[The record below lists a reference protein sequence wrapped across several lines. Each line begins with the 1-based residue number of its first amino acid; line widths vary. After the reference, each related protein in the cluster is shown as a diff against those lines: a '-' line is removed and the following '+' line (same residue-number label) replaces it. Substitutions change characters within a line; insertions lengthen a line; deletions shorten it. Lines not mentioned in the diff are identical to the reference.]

1 MLTASL
7 FAGCAQLS
15 QRAPKDKSHV
25 EAHAEQSAEMVASFE
40 SKRDQAQF
48 EAARV
53 RWREGDL
60 PGCRE
65 QIDKLLA
72 RSPKHRGGRL
82 MRAELRLYENKP
94 EAALPDL
101 EALAAESPQDAEV
114 IHLYGLVLEALG
126 RDAESLTQLKRA
138 AELAP
143 HNEVYAASYQ
153 LAQEMASEPTNQ
165 TTVRQANH
173 HDHTD
178 EVIATD

>member
-1 MLTASL
+1 M
-7 FAGCAQLS
+7 GCAQLS
-15 QRAPKDKSHV
+15 PRAPKEKDHAEV
-25 EAHAEQSAEMVASFE
+25 HAEQSAEMVATFE
-40 SKRDQAQF
+40 TKRDQAQF

-82 MRAELRLYENKP
+82 MRAELRLYENKA

-101 EALAAESPQDAEV
+101 EALAADSPKDAEV

-126 RDAESLTQLKRA
+126 RDAESLTQLQRA
-138 AELAP
+138 TELAP
-143 HNEVYAASYQ
+143 HSEVYAASYQ
-153 LAQEMASEPTNQ
+153 LAQEMSGDPTNRA
-165 TTVRQANH
+165 TVRPASH

-178 EVIATD
+178 EVIASD